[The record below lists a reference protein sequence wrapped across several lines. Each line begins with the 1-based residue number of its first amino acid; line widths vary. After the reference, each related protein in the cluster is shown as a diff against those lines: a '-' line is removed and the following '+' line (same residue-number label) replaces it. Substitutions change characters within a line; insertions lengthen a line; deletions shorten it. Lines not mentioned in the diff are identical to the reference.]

1 MEVALQIRAT
11 MCIVKEDVFGKKS
24 LIGIIEEIA
33 DVVEYRRLKRGLWS
47 GIVLLSDG
55 LVEGHPDIQS
65 LKEEILRLE
74 RLF

>member
-24 LIGIIEEIA
+24 LIDVIEEIA

-47 GIVLLSDG
+47 GIVLVSDG
-55 LVEGHPDIQS
+55 LVEGHPDIAK
-65 LKEEILRLE
+65 LKEEIKALE
-74 RLF
+74 KTF